1 MVGPGLGRGLGRGRI
16 RGLGR
21 GAHWY
26 WGGVSARG
34 LGASRPPKS
43 PVPAFVT
50 KTTLMT
56 SCSIVNNC
64 WVITGGVGGGAQGG
78 AVDAG
83 LAFEG
88 LTPNGPQKLLF
99 LGVGWEH

>member
-21 GAHWY
+21 GAHWC

-34 LGASRPPKS
+34 LGASPRPKS
-43 PVPAFVT
+43 PVPALVT